1 MSDLGELLASIGGLQ
16 GLGEMARRVRTDR
29 GLSQEELAERMGRRK
44 RFVEQLECARA
55 PQNAH
60 VLTVTL
66 LARAGEVS
74 VGLFVASFARPTEDP
89 LPWPREHRP
98 VRQHASI
105 RPGTSLGAT
114 YRALLA
120 QGAIAG
126 AEALGATLRE
136 LRVRGRDWP
145 QRELAARTGMNQR
158 SISCLERGTVPY
170 PLLLTIT
177 RIGRAFGTTVAEQLA
192 YTTQLAQ
199 AYAGEIDA
207 PPLGR
212 PYASWPRRRH

>member
-1 MSDLGELLASIGGLQ
+1 MSDTEELLASIGGLQ
-16 GLGEMARRVRTDR
+16 GLGEMVRRVRTDR

-44 RFVEQLECARA
+44 RFVEQIECARA

-74 VGLFVASFARPTEDP
+74 VGLFVASFARPREDP

-98 VRQHASI
+98 PRQSAAI
-105 RPGTSLGAT
+105 RAGASLGDT
-114 YRALLA
+114 YRGLLG

-126 AEALGATLRE
+126 AGALGATLRQ
-136 LRVRGRDWP
+136 LRVRGRNWP
-145 QRELAARTGMNQR
+145 QRELSDRTGINQR
-158 SISCLERGTVPY
+158 SISCLERGAVPY

-177 RIGRAFGTTVAEQLA
+177 RLGRAFGTTVAEQLA

-212 PYASWPRRRH
+212 AFASWPRRRR